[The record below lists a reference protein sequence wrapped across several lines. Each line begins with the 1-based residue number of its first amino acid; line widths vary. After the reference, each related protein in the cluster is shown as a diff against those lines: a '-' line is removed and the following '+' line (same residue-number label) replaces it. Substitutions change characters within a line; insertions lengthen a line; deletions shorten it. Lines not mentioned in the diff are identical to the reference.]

1 MEAKKQISL
10 NAWNRYLVTVQA
22 VQGESRARKL
32 AISLID
38 QSGAPI
44 DLTDAGVR
52 LYAEKKDGT
61 KVFTDGIVTDVEKGI
76 AEFILTNQLVSTPG
90 EVKGNV
96 VVTQST
102 GKCLK
107 FIGLT
112 IQVLPSDLENAV
124 ESTDEFS
131 ALTAA
136 LTKVDSGMAEIN
148 QAVQDVNAAVVQVD
162 AAIQL
167 VEEKTALADTA
178 AVYAKEQGDA
188 AKVVGNDLAEKA
200 ASGYFKG
207 EKGDQGIQGEPGPQG
222 QKGDT
227 GPQGPKGE
235 QGPQGEPGS
244 QGPSGPQG
252 ETGPQGP
259 QGPQGEPGPGGS
271 PEEIISTYTHTKAE
285 SVHVLTGTGNNIKFL
300 AAADFEV
307 GDTFTVNGTEIS
319 ATTPDGIALQHGA
332 FKAGCW
338 VLAEYDV
345 SRLTI
350 FAPIGLRNLSNKN
363 LLINWDFRNPVNT
376 RGRSEYT
383 GTGYTVDGWLI
394 RGDNLKCTIED
405 KGIRLTVTTDPGTDD
420 FMYLN
425 QRVDNDK
432 ALLGKTITISFE
444 ITQAQCSGPGFSLR
458 LNDSDDVKY
467 NTDLIV
473 NAPYAK
479 TPGIY
484 SATVTLPETL
494 KHSGINFAV
503 YAKKESGNGDYIV
516 ISRMKLELGP
526 VSTLQNDPPA
536 DRAEQEN
543 LCARFGQDGNLITG
557 PLHCNPNLL
566 VNWDFRD
573 PVNQRGQTSYTG
585 AVYGLDMWKSSVSST
600 VLSIVSGGIKISS
613 GGTAVQML
621 QFTPDNGVQVT
632 LSAKIDGEI
641 MSHTFIWDQSSTYIA
656 SGTFP
661 NGFRLAVSGTVNY
674 VQLYNVS
681 GSADAVIESAK
692 LELGSVS
699 TLQNDPPQDY
709 GEELRKCQRYQWVT
723 PYRSEWIRAAKVISD
738 AIYFEVATP
747 ATFRANPTINTSLP
761 EARLTITGFGTTTA
775 ASGFTY
781 SAMSTGYGVRI
792 TANKENHGLKD
803 ATLEIMRVL
812 LDANL

>member
-1 MEAKKQISL
+1 MKLVEAKKQISL

-300 AAADFEV
+300 AAADFEA
-307 GDTFTVNGTEIS
+307 GDTFTVNETEIN
-319 ATTPDGIALQHGA
+319 ATTPDGLPLQNGA

-376 RGRSEYT
+376 RGQASYT
-383 GTGYTVDGWLI
+383 EHNHYAIDRWKTMGSASAVLQDDGISLNIPFNSNGSYANSFIQTVDMDASRFIG
-394 RGDNLKCTIED
+394 RE
-405 KGIRLTVTTDPGTDD
+405 LTVSILVSETCASVGCRIRIVDSSDVYVGQINLNSLQNGLNFASGTIPA
-420 FMYLN
+420 N
-425 QRVDNDK
+425 T
-432 ALLGKTITISFE
+432 KTIQFQI
-444 ITQAQCSGPGFSLR
+444 G
-458 LNDSDDVKY
+458 
-467 NTDLIV
+467 NTS
-473 NAPYAK
+473 
-479 TPGIY
+479 T
-484 SATVTLPETL
+484 T
-494 KHSGINFAV
+494 
-503 YAKKESGNGDYIV
+503 ESGTIIV
-516 ISRMKLELGP
+516 QAVKLELGP

-709 GEELRKCQRYQWVT
+709 GVELAKCQRYLLPLNQYFRQRADRLTENTIDFNIPVPVT
-723 PYRSEWIRAAKVISD
+723 MRTLPAIKNTNSLFITKFPFGGPGEKETGFALNAQTNMSNIVVIRATKNA
-738 AIYFEVATP
+738 
-747 ATFRANPTINTSLP
+747 
-761 EARLTITGFGTTTA
+761 
-775 ASGFTY
+775 
-781 SAMSTGYGVRI
+781 
-792 TANKENHGLKD
+792 HGLKD
-803 ATLEIMRVL
+803 ACLMGNDTDTVF

>member
-1 MEAKKQISL
+1 MAQ
-10 NAWNRYLVTVQA
+10 N
-22 VQGESRARKL
+22 
-32 AISLID
+32 
-38 QSGAPI
+38 PI
-44 DLTDAGVR
+44 
-52 LYAEKKDGT
+52 
-61 KVFTDGIVTDVEKGI
+61 
-76 AEFILTNQLVSTPG
+76 STP
-90 EVKGNV
+90 
-96 VVTQST
+96 
-102 GKCLK
+102 
-107 FIGLT
+107 
-112 IQVLPSDLENAV
+112 LPADLP
-124 ESTDEFS
+124 
-131 ALTAA
+131 
-136 LTKVDSGMAEIN
+136 
-148 QAVQDVNAAVVQVD
+148 VNWT
-162 AAIQL
+162 
-167 VEEKTALADTA
+167 E
-178 AVYAKEQGDA
+178 
-188 AKVVGNDLAEKA
+188 
-200 ASGYFKG
+200 
-207 EKGDQGIQGEPGPQG
+207 G
-222 QKGDT
+222 QT
-227 GPQGPKGE
+227 VA
-235 QGPQGEPGS
+235 
-244 QGPSGPQG
+244 PSGPDVGLSQQHGYNYQSQQINSAQSAINTIGSAFSNLYGNTDIVPVVNGGTGG
-252 ETGPQGP
+252 ETA
-259 QGPQGEPGPGGS
+259 
-271 PEEIISTYTHTKAE
+271 EEARE
-285 SVHVLTGTGNNIKFL
+285 NLG
-300 AAADFEV
+300 AA
-307 GDTFTVNGTEIS
+307 
-319 ATTPDGIALQHGA
+319 
-332 FKAGCW
+332 
-338 VLAEYDV
+338 
-345 SRLTI
+345 
-350 FAPIGLRNLSNKN
+350 SNEN

-516 ISRMKLELGP
+516 ISRMKLELGS
-526 VSTLQNDPPA
+526 VSTLKNNPPA
-536 DRAEQEN
+536 NRAEQEN

-566 VNWDFRD
+566 INWDFRN
-573 PVNQRGQTSYTG
+573 PVNQRGQETYSAIGY
-585 AVYGLDMWKSSVSST
+585 AIDQWRIFASNVSVSVGNGFITQSAIAETGSRGIAQT
-600 VLSIVSGGIKISS
+600 VEEPPAGEVITFTVDIQALTSAVRLFLYDLTNSKVIS
-613 GGTAVQML
+613 
-621 QFTPDNGVQVT
+621 
-632 LSAKIDGEI
+632 
-641 MSHTFIWDQSSTYIA
+641 QSSEINDTGLI
-656 SGTFP
+656 T
-661 NGFRLAVSGTVNY
+661 LTGTVPGNCGKMD
-674 VQLYNVS
+674 VRIQVVGTGTVELRRV
-681 GSADAVIESAK
+681 K
-692 LELGSVS
+692 LELGPVS

-761 EARLTITGFGTTTA
+761 EARLTITGFGTSTA

-812 LDANL
+812 FDANL